1 MLREW
6 RHLRL
11 LKRGGRAHDATGTEG
26 TAPGELAVLCPA
38 CPHPN
43 INLPVDWKS
52 VAKESE
58 FVFILVLSPFGSGV
72 DVHSGISTTRVLASM
87 HVSVS
92 NDDKY
97 PATKG
102 ILSWALDSHML
113 FRGNHTINTF
123 LTIPLKAM

>member
-11 LKRGGRAHDATGTEG
+11 LKRGGRAHDPTGVEG

-38 CPHPN
+38 CPRPN

-58 FVFILVLSPFGSGV
+58 FVFSTPPLLRIL
-72 DVHSGISTTRVLASM
+72 TCTQ
-87 HVSVS
+87 VSLLPEFW
-92 NDDKY
+92 Y
-97 PATKG
+97 
-102 ILSWALDSHML
+102 
-113 FRGNHTINTF
+113 
-123 LTIPLKAM
+123 